1 MSSLRDF
8 HEAAESHCWQRRP
21 LTGNKQSSTLNAS
34 EFLSNMV
41 LKKFGAQT
49 QIRPI
54 ESLRPQ
60 HTVSDKMTPCGSLW
74 LYNGSLS
81 ASYLGINDDERQQLL
96 IETLFLIDSAHK
108 D

>member
-1 MSSLRDF
+1 MKQQKATAGSDAPLLETSKAQRWMRLNFFQIWFWKSLEHR
-8 HEAAESHCWQRRP
+8 EVC
-21 LTGNKQSSTLNAS
+21 K
-34 EFLSNMV
+34 
-41 LKKFGAQT
+41 T